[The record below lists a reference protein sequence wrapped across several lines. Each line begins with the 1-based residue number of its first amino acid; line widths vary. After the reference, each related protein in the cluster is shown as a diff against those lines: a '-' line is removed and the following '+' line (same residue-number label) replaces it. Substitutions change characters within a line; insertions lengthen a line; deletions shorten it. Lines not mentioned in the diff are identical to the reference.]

1 MKKRIQLMLMLAAA
15 ASIIA
20 GCSTTAQQASSST
33 GTESSTTSSVLEPAQ
48 DEESATESSS
58 APEASSSEDTSEPEE
73 SASAPQETSEEAS
86 SEAGETAVSEEAPAQ
101 EGEYTDNFSV
111 SQEDAAA
118 FAARIQE
125 AVSQK
130 DLEGLADLAAFP
142 FYIGFEDG
150 GVDVETREDFLAYS
164 ADDIFTSELT
174 ESIAN
179 ADTSA
184 LNPSMAGFALSQ
196 GNGAPNIIFGVRDG
210 SLAISGINY

>member
-33 GTESSTTSSVLEPAQ
+33 GTESSTTSSVSEPAQ
-48 DEESATESSS
+48 DEESAAESSS
-58 APEASSSEDTSEPEE
+58 APEASSSGDTSEPEE

-86 SEAGETAVSEEAPAQ
+86 SEPAETAASEEASEQ

-150 GVDVETREDFLAYS
+150 GVNVESMDDLTAYD
-164 ADDIFTSELT
+164 AETIFTPELL
-174 ESIAN
+174 ESVAN

>member
-33 GTESSTTSSVLEPAQ
+33 GTESSTTSSVSEPAQ
-48 DEESATESSS
+48 DEESAAESSS

-73 SASAPQETSEEAS
+73 SASVPQETSEEAS
-86 SEAGETAVSEEAPAQ
+86 SEPAETAASEEASEQ

-130 DLEGLADLAAFP
+130 DLEGLADLAAYP
-142 FYIGFEDG
+142 LYIGFEDG
-150 GVDVETREDFLAYS
+150 GVNIESMDDLTAYDAET
-164 ADDIFTSELT
+164 IFTPELL
-174 ESIAN
+174 ESVAN

-184 LNPSMAGFALSQ
+184 LNPSMAGFALTQ

>member
-15 ASIIA
+15 VSIIA

-33 GTESSTTSSVLEPAQ
+33 GTESSTTSSVSEPAQ
-48 DEESATESSS
+48 DEESAAESSS

-73 SASAPQETSEEAS
+73 SASVPQETSEEAS
-86 SEAGETAVSEEAPAQ
+86 SEPAETAASEEASEQ

-130 DLEGLADLAAFP
+130 DLEGLADLAAYP
-142 FYIGFEDG
+142 LYIGFEDG
-150 GVDVETREDFLAYS
+150 GVNIESMDDLTAYDAET
-164 ADDIFTSELT
+164 IFTPELL
-174 ESIAN
+174 ESVAN

-184 LNPSMAGFALSQ
+184 LNPSMAGFALTQ

>member
-15 ASIIA
+15 VSIIA
-20 GCSTTAQQASSST
+20 GCSTTAQQASSGT

-48 DEESATESSS
+48 DEESAAENSS

-73 SASAPQETSEEAS
+73 SASVPQETSEEAS
-86 SEAGETAVSEEAPAQ
+86 SEPAETAASEEASEQ

-130 DLEGLADLAAFP
+130 DLEGLADLAAYP
-142 FYIGFEDG
+142 LYIGFEDG
-150 GVDVETREDFLAYS
+150 GVNIESMDDLTAYNAET
-164 ADDIFTSELT
+164 IFTPELL
-174 ESIAN
+174 ESVAN

>member
-20 GCSTTAQQASSST
+20 GCSTTAQQASSGT
-33 GTESSTTSSVLEPAQ
+33 GTESSTTSSVSEPAQ
-48 DEESATESSS
+48 DEESAAESSS

-86 SEAGETAVSEEAPAQ
+86 SEAGETAVSEEVPAQ

-130 DLEGLADLAAFP
+130 DLEGLADLAAYP
-142 FYIGFEDG
+142 LYIGFEDG
-150 GVDVETREDFLAYS
+150 GVNIESMDDLTAYDAET
-164 ADDIFTSELT
+164 IFTPELL
-174 ESIAN
+174 ESVAN

>member
-1 MKKRIQLMLMLAAA
+1 MKKRIQLMLMLMLAAA

-20 GCSTTAQQASSST
+20 GCSTTAQQASSGT
-33 GTESSTTSSVLEPAQ
+33 GTESSTTSSVSEPAQ
-48 DEESATESSS
+48 DEESAAESSS

-73 SASAPQETSEEAS
+73 SASAPQ
-86 SEAGETAVSEEAPAQ
+86 ETAVSEEAPAQ

-150 GVDVETREDFLAYS
+150 GVNVETREDFLAYS

-184 LNPSMAGFALSQ
+184 LNPSMAGFALTQ